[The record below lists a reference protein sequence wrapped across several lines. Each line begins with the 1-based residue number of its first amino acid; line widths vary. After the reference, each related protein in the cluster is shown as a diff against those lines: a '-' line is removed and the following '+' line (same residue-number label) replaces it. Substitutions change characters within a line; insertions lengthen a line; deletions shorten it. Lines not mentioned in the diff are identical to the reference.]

1 MINKFEDGKTYI
13 FDMSTYLGND
23 DSQTDIIESYWVQE
37 CNQKTVNVI
46 SEKQGCIVIN
56 GTLYSIVPNWCKE
69 KIYEVRKLEID
80 DIEGEP

>member
-80 DIEGEP
+80 HIEGEF

>member
-1 MINKFEDGKTYI
+1 MINKFEDGKKYI

-80 DIEGEP
+80 DIEGEF